1 MQRKKQEW
9 SQSLSTARKVH
20 YAWCNNT
27 LGKGD
32 HLRVVSGDGEIFKA
46 PISEIRIPGAFTG
59 EKLCDQL
66 MTKISNIKNVLNNA
80 THKIEDAIKASRW
93 YTTAKPEQKLK
104 KLHLTLQRSCWECWI
119 WGTFGSERP
128 LEEHPEL
135 KLLHVNTI
143 QCDKESLQDEDT
155 ILTAFSP
162 IFKKAKFDGIEN
174 DTISLF

>member
-9 SQSLSTARKVH
+9 SQSLSSARKVH

-80 THKIEDAIKASRW
+80 THKIEDAIKAYRW

-104 KLHLTLQRSCWECWI
+104 KLHQPSK
-119 WGTFGSERP
+119 
-128 LEEHPEL
+128 
-135 KLLHVNTI
+135 KLLGMLNLRNFW
-143 QCDKESLQDEDT
+143 QWK
-155 ILTAFSP
+155 TAGRVSKIETPACEYNPMWQRVSSRWGYHFDC
-162 IFKKAKFDGIEN
+162 IFANI
-174 DTISLF
+174 

>member
-1 MQRKKQEW
+1 MQRKKQER

-46 PISEIRIPGAFTG
+46 PISEIWIPGALTG

-80 THKIEDAIKASRW
+80 THKIEDAIKAYKW

-104 KLHLTLQRSCWECWI
+104 KLHLTLKEVA
-119 WGTFGSERP
+119 GNAEF
-128 LEEHPEL
+128 EE
-135 KLLHVNTI
+135 LLAVKDRWKSI
-143 QCDKESLQDEDT
+143 
-155 ILTAFSP
+155 
-162 IFKKAKFDGIEN
+162 
-174 DTISLF
+174 